1 MPTTTVKTIGTGGDY
16 TTLQA
21 WENACPADLVA
32 ADEIWQGQVKNQEFV
47 GTSTLLTVS
56 GQTTDATR
64 YVELTTEAGA
74 SFVDN
79 ANKLT
84 NALRYNA
91 SNGAAI
97 RQGTGYGG
105 AAAVFNTAF
114 TRVSKLQFAATQ
126 NIDKGVTV
134 GGASVAVDQCIMLG
148 RHVGMEVTA
157 SSVIARN
164 SLFISSV
171 APRNDS
177 GALVVVS
184 GSVTAYNC
192 TGVTYSG
199 GSPAGLS
206 SAFRNAYATMLLR
219 NCAGFGFPYFTR
231 VTALSGSCSNN
242 ASDQTIAAGTANQQ
256 SLTYAD
262 QFENTTSGAADFRIK
277 TGATLIN
284 NGADL
289 SGVGITT
296 DIIGTSRVGTY
307 DIGAWEIP
315 PLTSTITAGTLSLTA
330 SATAEWAA
338 TPEPD
343 TGARGG
349 GDAWRDD
356 VVRLSRRERRLRRQ
370 EEERAARLRE
380 ALERAH
386 RAAAAAQP
394 AQRAAI
400 SAIPSAAGM
409 AETLDAI
416 DRVLRDIQQRRS
428 VVSRDDDDLAVLL
441 SVF

>member
-126 NIDKGVTV
+126 NIDIGVTV
-134 GGASVAVDQCIMLG
+134 GGASVTVDQCIMLG
-148 RHVGMEVTA
+148 RHVGMAVAA

-330 SATAEWAA
+330 SATAAWAA
-338 TPEPD
+338 D
-343 TGARGG
+343 GGAVHGVVRRRGRYKVWQDVPQELAPVVSLAEEYAG
-349 GDAWRDD
+349 ETEVARAVEDALAAHARLTLRTSAAKRKRMLDEMRAAVVAAVARAADRDD
-356 VVRLSRRERRLRRQ
+356 EDAL
-370 EEERAARLRE
+370 AA
-380 ALERAH
+380 
-386 RAAAAAQP
+386 
-394 AQRAAI
+394 
-400 SAIPSAAGM
+400 
-409 AETLDAI
+409 
-416 DRVLRDIQQRRS
+416 
-428 VVSRDDDDLAVLL
+428 LL
-441 SVF
+441 